1 MFTLSEV
8 LTQVSRDLTPNNN
21 CVLLP
26 VTVLQYISSINY
38 KRKLHTVL
46 HAQHRASST
55 YICMQVQYFT
65 VHNTNNL
72 ISIDSF
78 VTK

>member
-8 LTQVSRDLTPNNN
+8 LTQVSRDLTPNN

-26 VTVLQYISSINY
+26 VTLLQYISSINH
-38 KRKLHTVL
+38 KLKLHKVL
-46 HAQHRASST
+46 HAQHRALST
-55 YICMQVQYFT
+55 YICIQVQYFT

-72 ISIDSF
+72 ILVESF

>member
-26 VTVLQYISSINY
+26 VTLLQYISSINY
-38 KRKLHTVL
+38 KLKLRTVL
-46 HAQHRASST
+46 HAQHRASLT
-55 YICMQVQYFT
+55 YMYSVLQFT
-65 VHNTNNL
+65 TP
-72 ISIDSF
+72 
-78 VTK
+78 VT